1 MKSSPPKATRSL
13 RSFKRRLQGSLQNLK
28 APEARSYQ
36 QREMLKLAESES
48 FEAGCPHTPAL
59 MEQLVTE
66 GACSLNFRGM
76 RYSRR
81 NSSIHSSHCNS
92 PFKYGTSNTL
102 PFGTREIS
110 IGNADQMPN
119 EAALSAASGTATAP
133 SVVCAI
139 TYAADCLTSAPRWIL
154 VALSRISR
162 WIPAE
167 KPDFV
172 RARAHHGPGL
182 GRFWPRPRRFPAPR
196 RVHPPALPLYSSA
209 TADTHHGR
217 CVWSE

>member
-133 SVVCAI
+133 SVVCHHVRRRLPDVGSKMDSGRSVAN
-139 TYAADCLTSAPRWIL
+139 LT
-154 VALSRISR
+154 VDSRR
-162 WIPAE
+162 